1 MKYSPRMMQM
11 IRFLKKFNLKKL
23 KYFDQLVINC
33 NLASILQ
40 PSTLRPTHTGHLNP
54 RRRCDGKHSLK
65 VNSHSMLHAC
75 AAVKSLSSQEI
86 HQMFALFLSIDFPV
100 DKICFF

>member
-23 KYFDQLVINC
+23 KHFDQLLINC
-33 NLASILQ
+33 ILASILQ

-65 VNSHSMLHAC
+65 VKMDLR
-75 AAVKSLSSQEI
+75 EI
-86 HQMFALFLSIDFPV
+86 GGDGVDCIDMAQDRDQWRALVNTVLNLRVP
-100 DKICFF
+100 

>member
-1 MKYSPRMMQM
+1 MQM

-23 KYFDQLVINC
+23 KYFDQLLINC
-33 NLASILQ
+33 ILASILQ

-65 VNSHSMLHAC
+65 VKGEIKTEVLENRVLRRTFGLKKDEVTTDWRKLHN
-75 AAVKSLSSQEI
+75 KELRKLYSST
-86 HQMFALFLSIDFPV
+86 
-100 DKICFF
+100 